1 MNQCY
6 FYKVSAISFTRA
18 TVFSDFFQ
26 GSKLSIQRFNDSRI
40 QGYFSSCLED
50 ITAIVGDTVAVCL
63 NKDLKASFSSCFVFI
78 SPRNKDFSAILNKF
92 TGFFWNRSKYFQFLL
107 QLSFLWL
114 KRLTAVLFF
123 QGQLSWP

>member
-63 NKDLKASFSSCFVFI
+63 NKDSKAFFSSCFVFI
-78 SPRNKDFSAILNKF
+78 SPRNKDFSAILNKL
-92 TGFFWNRSKYFQFLL
+92 TVLFWNISKYFQFLL

-114 KRLTAVLFF
+114 KRLTAVLSF